1 MKNHGKAGI
10 WHMLAW
16 HTVMDSE
23 GGVQEQAGLADKL
36 GQQDGR
42 VL

>member
-10 WHMLAW
+10 W